1 MWLGELG
8 STSSQKYPEPWGRE
22 DLANS
27 HAGAAETNPTGNQE
41 DAGSILGLA
50 QWVKDLAWLW
60 HRLAVVA
67 PIRSL
72 AWEPPYAVGT
82 ALKSKKKKEK
92 KRIWDPAEDGSSQE
106 ELSLQDI
113 GTQSVT

>member
-8 STSSQKYPEPWGRE
+8 STSSQKHPEPWGRE

-72 AWEPPYAVGT
+72 AWETPYAVGT
-82 ALKSKKKKEK
+82 ALKSKKKK
-92 KRIWDPAEDGSSQE
+92 KRGFGT
-106 ELSLQDI
+106 LQKMGVPRRSRI
-113 GTQSVT
+113 